1 MKENLF
7 IQHRLF
13 EVNLSQKLNEPT
25 DQFPMRGPFGRRAG
39 KIGTVCGVGGFHLV
53 FIDRNQIQKIQKY
66 VEIKYIRY
74 EKVKQNDWDKTKKSK
89 LVLFAAWPASTWSS
103 QTGIKNKKIK
113 NIEIQ
118 YTKKHEKVKQNDRD
132 QTKKVKIAL
141 LAILAP
147 STWSSWTGT
156 KSGLL
161 AFFQIS
167 KGVKV
172 LMYLG

>member
-1 MKENLF
+1 MIGIKQKSRNWYCLRRGRLPLGL
-7 IQHRLF
+7 HRQEL
-13 EVNLSQKLNEPT
+13 
-25 DQFPMRGPFGRRAG
+25 
-39 KIGTVCGVGGFHLV
+39 
-53 FIDRNQIQKIQKY
+53 
-66 VEIKYIRY
+66 
-74 EKVKQNDWDKTKKSK
+74 KTKK
-89 LVLFAAWPASTWSS
+89 F
-103 QTGIKNKKIK
+103 K

-141 LAILAP
+141 LAIWAP

>member
-1 MKENLF
+1 MKEIFF

-103 QTGIKNKKIK
+103 QTGIKNKKLK
-113 NIEIQ
+113 NIEIH
-118 YTKKHEKVKQNDRD
+118 YTKNMKRPFFIFQKAFRVFCTWGNNLRKCTE
-132 QTKKVKIAL
+132 L
-141 LAILAP
+141 L
-147 STWSSWTGT
+147 
-156 KSGLL
+156 
-161 AFFQIS
+161 
-167 KGVKV
+167 
-172 LMYLG
+172 LMR